1 MKTRVGPLGDDDMMW
16 HVLFVA
22 ECRRWA
28 RVRRLAAKSGR
39 RRGSSRRWERMRRL
53 HWIVLQEMYHYQ
65 SHQMFLK
72 SLQRW
77 EAFAKKIRDFGEDDF
92 CFCAKAMAFII
103 NRHDPNSLQAATG
116 ASQPEGP
123 STETVVMVSDAPMW
137 LDLTGFWARNEGL
150 VSCSQKLGGGH
161 LKCIEMYRV

>member
-65 SHQMFLK
+65 SHHTFLK

-77 EAFAKKIRDFGEDDF
+77 EA
-92 CFCAKAMAFII
+92 
-103 NRHDPNSLQAATG
+103 
-116 ASQPEGP
+116 
-123 STETVVMVSDAPMW
+123 
-137 LDLTGFWARNEGL
+137 
-150 VSCSQKLGGGH
+150 SQKKQRFWGGWFLFLCKSHGIYH
-161 LKCIEMYRV
+161 KQTRSKFAAGSNRSLSAWRAFYGNCGDGLWCPNVAWSHRILSEKWRAGQLFPKTRGGTFEMYRDV